1 MRKTCKGF
9 GPLRSKHRAPHGTG
23 RSFDAIMYSGRRGLV
38 GVKYG
43 EKNGRFPC
51 QKCDNVRAMTEAR
64 PTHVTFLLIEAFSM
78 LSVAS
83 ALEPLRQAN
92 RLLGR
97 EAYAWNLI
105 SHDGAPLAAS
115 NGMRV
120 AAEGAL
126 TDEGKPDFLFVCAGL
141 EADPPYRAR
150 LNAGLQKL
158 ARQGVVLGSL
168 SAGTFILARAGL
180 LNGYESTV
188 HWEFQPAFQEEFPDL
203 VSSPGVYVVDRDR
216 WTGSGG
222 ITGMDM
228 MLGLIERDHG
238 ETLSRSVG
246 NQFQIDQIRNSAVH
260 QRPGHLERLETLP
273 EVVQQIVNLM
283 LSNIEEPLR
292 MDELAEI
299 AGLNL
304 RRMER
309 LFNANL
315 GCAPAQFYRQL
326 RLEKARDLLL
336 HTNLPTLEI
345 ACLTGFSSSS
355 HFAMAYQRQFAM
367 RPSETRR
374 SRKG

>member
-1 MRKTCKGF
+1 
-9 GPLRSKHRAPHGTG
+9 
-23 RSFDAIMYSGRRGLV
+23 
-38 GVKYG
+38 
-43 EKNGRFPC
+43 
-51 QKCDNVRAMTEAR
+51 MTEAR

>member
-1 MRKTCKGF
+1 
-9 GPLRSKHRAPHGTG
+9 
-23 RSFDAIMYSGRRGLV
+23 
-38 GVKYG
+38 
-43 EKNGRFPC
+43 
-51 QKCDNVRAMTEAR
+51 MTDGR
-64 PTHVTFLLIEAFSM
+64 PTRVTFLLIEAFSM

-97 EAYAWNLI
+97 AAYEWRLI
-105 SHDGAPLAAS
+105 SHDGSGLPAS
-115 NGMRV
+115 NGMTI
-120 AAEGAL
+120 AAQGAL
-126 TDEGKPDFLFVCAGL
+126 ADETSADFLFVCAGL
-141 EADPPYRAR
+141 QADPPYRTR
-150 LNAGLQKL
+150 LNAGLQRL
-158 ARQGVVLGSL
+158 ARSGTILGSL

-180 LNGYESTV
+180 LNGYESTI

-203 VSSPGVYVVDRDR
+203 VSSPGVYVIDRDR

-228 MLGLIERDHG
+228 MLYMIERDHG
-238 ETLSRSVG
+238 EGLSRSVG
-246 NQFQIDQIRNSAVH
+246 NQFQIDQIRNSTVH
-260 QRPGHLERLETLP
+260 QRPGHLERMETLP
-273 EVVQQIVNLM
+273 EPVQQVVNLM

-292 MDELAEI
+292 MDELARM

-315 GCAPAQFYRQL
+315 GSSPGQFYRQL

-336 HTNLPTLEI
+336 HTNLPTLEV

-355 HFAMAYQRQFAM
+355 HFAMAYQRQFDM
-367 RPSETRR
+367 RPSDTRR
-374 SRKG
+374 NRRSA